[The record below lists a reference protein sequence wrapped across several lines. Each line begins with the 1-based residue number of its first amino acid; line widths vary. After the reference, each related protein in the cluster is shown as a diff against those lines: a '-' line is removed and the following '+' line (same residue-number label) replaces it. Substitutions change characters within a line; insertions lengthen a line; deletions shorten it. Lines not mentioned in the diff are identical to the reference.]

1 MSRPSPPI
9 WLRILARPGLSR
21 VIGRLVRWRAPGLV
35 LRAAIRWFSRLYGV
49 ELQEARLPIEAYDC
63 FQSFFTR
70 ELAEGL
76 RPIDGEPSRMP
87 SPCDGVLS
95 VFGGLGQGVLV
106 QAKGI
111 EYSLD
116 ALLGDAP
123 DADPY
128 RGGGYAVVYLAPHN
142 YHRVHAPW
150 RGELTHWRYLPGDL
164 YPVNA
169 TGVSRVPALFARNER
184 IVGHFETEFGKAAMI
199 MVGAT
204 CVGHMTV
211 SFADVAANAGHPASG
226 RVTLSE
232 PVHFERGD
240 EFGVFQMG
248 STVVL
253 VFERSDFEL
262 VGALGGEVSLG
273 EAVLSLPQSGDEQES
288 G

>member
-1 MSRPSPPI
+1 MSRTKAPF
-9 WLRILARPGLSR
+9 WLRILARPALSR
-21 VIGRLVRWRAPGLV
+21 AMGYLVRLRVPRPF
-35 LRAAIRWFSRLYGV
+35 LRAMIRWFSRSYGV
-49 ELQEARLPIEAYDC
+49 NLAEARLPVDAYDC

-70 ELAEGL
+70 QLGAGL
-76 RPIDGEPSRMP
+76 RPIDSDPSQLP

-95 VFGGLGQGVLV
+95 VFGELGEGVLV

-111 EYSLD
+111 EYGLD
-116 ALLGDAP
+116 ALLGDAN
-123 DADPY
+123 DAAPY
-128 RGGGYAVVYLAPHN
+128 RNGGYAVIYLAPHN

-150 RGELTHWRYLPGDL
+150 RGEVTHWRYLPGAL

-169 TGVSRVPALFARNER
+169 TGVARVPGLFTRNER

-211 SFADVAANAGHPASG
+211 SFADVAANAGHPGSG
-226 RVTLSE
+226 RVALSE
-232 PVHFERGD
+232 PVRFERGD

-253 VFERSDFEL
+253 VFERPDFEL
-262 VGALGGEVSLG
+262 TGALGDEVLLG
-273 EAVLSLPQSGDEQES
+273 KAVLRLPEQRDRQ
-288 G
+288 GR